1 MVSVGW
7 STGAHQYSGL
17 DPVWMELVVVV
28 VVVVIVAVV
37 VIVVVVVI
45 VAVVVVV
52 VEAVMVEVVKVVVE
66 ENVDVVGW
74 GFSDLQR
81 YPHHQHL
88 YHHFPEIVSGLLVT
102 LEIYCECWVGYPGME
117 WGSDS
122 FKSEIGRAHV

>member
-37 VIVVVVVI
+37 V
-45 VAVVVVV
+45 VV
-52 VEAVMVEVVKVVVE
+52 VEAVTVEVVKVVVE

-81 YPHHQHL
+81 YPHHQHP

-102 LEIYCECWVGYPGME
+102 LEIYCECWVGHPGVE

-122 FKSEIGRAHV
+122 FKSDYTITVIGGNLPLIMVG

>member
-37 VIVVVVVI
+37 V
-45 VAVVVVV
+45 VV
-52 VEAVMVEVVKVVVE
+52 VEAVTVEVVKVVVE

-102 LEIYCECWVGYPGME
+102 LEIYCECWVGHPGVE

-122 FKSEIGRAHV
+122 FKSDYAITVIGGNLPLIMVR